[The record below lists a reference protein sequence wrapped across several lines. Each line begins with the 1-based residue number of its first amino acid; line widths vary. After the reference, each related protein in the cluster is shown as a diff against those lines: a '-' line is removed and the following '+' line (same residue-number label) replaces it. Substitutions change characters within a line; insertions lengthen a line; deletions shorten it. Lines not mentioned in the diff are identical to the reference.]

1 MYCKYTISA
10 ASYEQERAYLCLSR
24 EKAECLAQQTRKC
37 AFFAVAFS
45 TEYRKKSDSLQSTET
60 PIVRL
65 RFDLVKLLLSGK
77 LQNGRK
83 IQPEAL

>member
-45 TEYRKKSDSLQSTET
+45 TEYRKKSDSLQSTEM
-60 PIVRL
+60 PIVRSG
-65 RFDLVKLLLSGK
+65 FDLVK
-77 LQNGRK
+77 
-83 IQPEAL
+83 